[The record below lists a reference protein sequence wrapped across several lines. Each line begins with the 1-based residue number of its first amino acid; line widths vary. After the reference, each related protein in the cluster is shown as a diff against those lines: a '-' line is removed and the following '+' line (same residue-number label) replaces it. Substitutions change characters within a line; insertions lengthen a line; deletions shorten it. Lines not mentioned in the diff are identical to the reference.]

1 MHMVTHMGTI
11 ITTGIVMAVMDII
24 TTTTAADRPLE
35 EGADGINPSD
45 MKIMKIENIMEIQN

>member
-1 MHMVTHMGTI
+1 VTC
-11 ITTGIVMAVMDII
+11 TGGEEVDII